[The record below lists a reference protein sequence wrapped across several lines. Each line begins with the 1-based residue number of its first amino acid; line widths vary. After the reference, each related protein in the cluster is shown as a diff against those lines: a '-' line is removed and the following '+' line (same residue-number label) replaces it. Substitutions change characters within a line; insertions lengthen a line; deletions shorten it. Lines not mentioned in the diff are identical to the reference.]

1 MAPLTVE
8 APIPPLEEI
17 TRQADGARAVE
28 RDTMRILVAGAR
40 GMIGSAVAPSL
51 AKQGHTV
58 VRLVRRAP
66 ARPSWTGTARAGDDD
81 APAAPGEGEVRW
93 DPDRGTIDRGGLEGF
108 KGVVHVASLPQA
120 RWTPAFI
127 KRWRENHVG
136 TNRLLAETLANCERR
151 PRVLVCASAQGI
163 YAPSDEQVLTE
174 DSSIGADFLAQLLH
188 EGEQATAP
196 ASEAGI
202 RVVHLRLPTVLGG
215 ATLGSMFMHLR
226 RLGSGRQ
233 WFSWVARDEVASIV
247 HHALVTDALDG
258 PVNATSPNPVRN
270 AEFFATLGRVLGR
283 QPFVPMPAF
292 LLQLI
297 LGQMAD
303 ALILASRRIE
313 PGRLLATGYAF
324 RFPELEVA
332 LRRELDMIG
341 AARTR

>member
-1 MAPLTVE
+1 MERTDMAPLTVE

-17 TRQADGARAVE
+17 MRQADGARAVE
-28 RDTMRILVAGAR
+28 RDTMRILVAGAG

-66 ARPSWTGTARAGDDD
+66 
-81 APAAPGEGEVRW
+81 GEGEVRW
-93 DPDRGTIDRGGLEGF
+93 DPDRGTVDRGGLEGF

-127 KRWRENHVG
+127 KHWRENHVG
-136 TNRLLAETLANCERR
+136 TNRLLAKMLANCERR

-215 ATLGSMFMHLR
+215 ATLGSMFMNLR

-313 PGRLLATGYAF
+313 PRRLLASGYEF